1 MKRYRW
7 CVAAAGAVVA
17 LVVTGCSSAG
27 GPTNTSGSSAS
38 TAGSAAAADTSP
50 AKVTIAIP
58 AGSAAASFIQLAVAA
73 GLTKENG
80 LDVTLITTVAP
91 PDTPAALESGSI
103 QASALTST
111 ATQANAKGL
120 PVVNV
125 VNTGTH
131 APLVM
136 LGAPGL
142 KTISDLK
149 GKTVVTSA
157 PTDTPGTET
166 AQLLKNAGIASS
178 VKVVSVAS
186 VPGRS
191 ALFDSGQ
198 ADAVYEALNLALKDE
213 AKRPGSSIIG
223 DNTSLLPTPA
233 DGLAVTKSFLASNQ
247 ATVSALVKSCIQ
259 AAVMMKN
266 SPTQAA
272 PYLKTIYGLNDSQVQ
287 QFLQRQGAS
296 LVITGVPSDASYG
309 NQAKLF
315 NAQPTQKT
323 QWTEAKVQ
331 ASWDT
336 TIAKTVAQQLGQ

>member
-27 GPTNTSGSSAS
+27 GSSSTSGSSAS
-38 TAGSAAAADTSP
+38 TAGTGTAADASAT
-50 AKVTIAIP
+50 KVTIAIP

-73 GLTKENG
+73 GLTKQNG
-80 LDVTLITTVAP
+80 LDVTLIDTVTP

-111 ATQANAKGL
+111 ATEANAKGL
-120 PVVNV
+120 AVVNV
-125 VNTGTH
+125 VDTGTH

-149 GKTVVTSA
+149 GKSVVTSA

-178 VKVVSVAS
+178 VKVISVAS

-198 ADAVYEALNLALKDE
+198 ADAIYEALNLALQDQ

-223 DNTSLLPTPA
+223 DNLTLLPTPA
-233 DGLAVTKSFLASNQ
+233 DGLAVTKSFLAGHE

-259 AAVMMKN
+259 ASVMMKN
-266 SPTQAA
+266 DPAQAA
-272 PYLKTIYGLNDSQVQ
+272 PYLMKIYGLNNSQVQ
-287 QFLQRQGAS
+287 EFLQRQSTA
-296 LVITGVPSDASYG
+296 LVINGVPADVDYA

-315 NAQPTQKT
+315 NAQPGNTT
-323 QWTEAKVQ
+323 QWTAAKVQ
-331 ASWDT
+331 VSWDT

>member
-17 LVVTGCSSAG
+17 LVVTGCSSAS
-27 GPTNTSGSSAS
+27 GPTSTSGSSTS
-38 TAGSAAAADTSP
+38 TAGNAAAAGNSP

-131 APLVM
+131 APLVL
-136 LGAPGL
+136 LGAPGV

-233 DGLAVTKSFLASNQ
+233 DGLAVTKSFLASHQ

-259 AAVMMKN
+259 ASVMMKN
-266 SPTQAA
+266 NPAQAA
-272 PYLKTIYGLNDSQVQ
+272 PYLMKIYGLNNDQVQ
-287 QFLQRQGAS
+287 QFLQRQSAS
-296 LVITGVPSDASYG
+296 LITTGVPVDAGYA

-315 NAQPTQKT
+315 NAQPTNKT
-323 QWTEAKVQ
+323 QWTAAKVQ

-336 TIAKTVAQQLGQ
+336 TIAKTVAQQLG